1 MDQKE
6 ILERIDAIK
15 KELAENQ
22 FEIII
27 DKILERKFHH
37 HKSDRKFLMGGRM
50 IESMRK
56 KLMLEVEMIL
66 EPALDN
72 QREINLRFLEE
83 IRRIKNEIAALQKGD
98 VEPVHAQHNQ
108 KDPSENQK

>member
-1 MDQKE
+1 MDQNE
-6 ILERIDAIK
+6 ILERIDTIK

-22 FEIII
+22 FEIIKE
-27 DKILERKFHH
+27 KILEKKFHH

-50 IESMRK
+50 IERMRR

-66 EPALDN
+66 EPMLNN

-83 IRRIKNEIAALQKGD
+83 IRRIKKEIAGLQSGD
-98 VEPVHAQHNQ
+98 VEPMHAQHNQ
-108 KDPSENQK
+108 KDPSKNQE